1 MMAIIALIHQ
11 DQHVAITADDEKL
24 RDPEGYAA
32 IVQLHHQM
40 DDDQSGSI
48 DRFESNDFLKEDM
61 KFGGSDREKREK
73 AFHHNNDEQITVDDL
88 WEAWFASEER
98 TWTTAQLMNWLE
110 NSVKLP
116 QYSNNLIARNIDGRA
131 LPRMAVAN
139 SSFLSHELGIKNAV
153 HKHKIHLKALDV
165 VLFGFSGS

>member
-1 MMAIIALIHQ
+1 
-11 DQHVAITADDEKL
+11 
-24 RDPEGYAA
+24 
-32 IVQLHHQM
+32 M